1 MTQSKCVGELL
12 ESLVSECDTVLT
24 HINIK
29 HIQSVK
35 LTWNILMFMFYKLI
49 LQRVTIVS
57 IKMTYRVPCG
67 AATVSC
73 FSPQNW
79 PINQYVKYINCVR

>member
-57 IKMTYRVPCG
+57 IKMTYGVPCG
-67 AATVSC
+67 AASFMLFTKELTNKSVYK
-73 FSPQNW
+73 
-79 PINQYVKYINCVR
+79 IY